1 MRNFF
6 CNFFILVLSSPND
19 FFLLAFQLVANLT
32 PDLMDLHN
40 FDNFTI
46 VPPKFQYSLKDN
58 FIFLLPT
65 LLVLVLGT
73 KVQIQ
78 LLTQNKQRNTYVN
91 QIIKFQSC
99 INLSFIPSVIIF
111 GGLRRWILSI
121 DPQVKFNTGI
131 CYIYSFTINFVPISI
146 QSHSFFVTFYRY
158 LCIVKPEFLMK
169 TLGPSDAPK
178 VSLVLFEITVSEN
191 HRKGLIQHCER
202 SEIHLH
208 FEWTKVN

>member
-1 MRNFF
+1 
-6 CNFFILVLSSPND
+6 
-19 FFLLAFQLVANLT
+19 
-32 PDLMDLHN
+32 MDLHN

-46 VPPKFQYSLKDN
+46 VPPKFLYSLKDN
-58 FIFLLPT
+58 FIFLPPT

-78 LLTQNKQRNTYVN
+78 LLAHLKNKQRSTYVN